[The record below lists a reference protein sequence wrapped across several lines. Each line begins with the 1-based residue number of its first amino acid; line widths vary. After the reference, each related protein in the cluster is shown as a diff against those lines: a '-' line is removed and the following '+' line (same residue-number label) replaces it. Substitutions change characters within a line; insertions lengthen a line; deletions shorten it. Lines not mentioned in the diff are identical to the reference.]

1 MNIKIPSVVETV
13 VKPAV
18 KAESSPPAE
27 SAAPVKKAEAEI
39 LTSVAKAGVEKPVPP
54 SKASVSIC
62 F

>member
-18 KAESSPPAE
+18 KAESAAPD
-27 SAAPVKKAEAEI
+27 APVKKAEAEI
-39 LTSVAKAGVEKPVPP
+39 STSVAKAGVEKPVPP
-54 SKASVSIC
+54 SKASVSLC